1 MSRVNYC
8 GSSYGF
14 LKSWAIKD
22 GWYPNPTVGYI
33 DVYYNSSNGNNCVI
47 TRANDG
53 EVGGANHII
62 AGLRKSGSSTWKL
75 DGNNSNYTSYAGPLY
90 VYAAGS
96 CIDIYGELNYTSG
109 GTGPAAAGPSTKTC
123 TAAEP
128 RSTRAG
134 CGGRTGRQSTS
145 GDSERRCSGRAG
157 WGSPAR
163 PQNDES

>member
-1 MSRVNYC
+1 MRGMLRTRITSAAGAVTLLTAGLICLSAGQADAMSRVNYC

-47 TRANDG
+47 TRANDS

-62 AGLRKSGSSTWKL
+62 AGIRKSGSSTWKL

-109 GTGPAAAGPSTKTC
+109 GTGAG
-123 TAAEP
+123 
-128 RSTRAG
+128 
-134 CGGRTGRQSTS
+134 GGRTVYEDVHCG
-145 GDSERRCSGRAG
+145 
-157 WGSPAR
+157 
-163 PQNDES
+163 